1 MKDPKPF
8 FRRMRPAIFLGA
20 LCCLFL
26 WGCKIA
32 KKPENF
38 LLITLDTQRAD
49 YIGAYNPGAA
59 HTPALDGL
67 AAEGMLFEDSWSLIP
82 ITLPSHASL
91 FFSEPP
97 HKVKNYNNGQ
107 VIRKHRSR
115 PSVVNLFR
123 KNGLL
128 TAGFVSLGVMG
139 RQFGLDEGFDVYE
152 DQFPQGRWYLT
163 AGEVN
168 ERVIPWLRE
177 NARRN
182 FFLWV
187 HYSDPH
193 DPYAPPDTPDD
204 LRVFL
209 NGEPV
214 GSYCLSK
221 YITYDLDLP
230 LRKGRNELVFEVDNP
245 WEPNPD
251 RFSARL
257 DRMLFD
263 PDPQSGEIALDYFR
277 GWFIRRDEGVFFFK
291 DRSVLFVDSAD
302 KPRNMTLTIRGKL
315 LLPIEGVRDLY
326 RREVEYM
333 DGEIGRLFD
342 TLEDLGLK
350 EKTAVLVVGDHGEG
364 LGERHNTF
372 GDPHIGHIHYLNPV
386 YQKVPL
392 ILRVPGSSKRGV
404 RIAETVTLLD
414 VAPTMAA
421 MMGYKGLPH
430 FMGRNLLDLKPGR
443 PTDVFLETYKPEAV
457 ADRFSLYRFPWQLIY
472 APEPNTYELYNTL
485 EDPDQRLNRFG
496 DADVPDDIRALTDV
510 LNAAVRDILR
520 HKEDIPVDSKEE
532 EMLRALG
539 YIR

>member
-1 MKDPKPF
+1 MGCSAGNKPD
-8 FRRMRPAIFLGA
+8 
-20 LCCLFL
+20 
-26 WGCKIA
+26 
-32 KKPENF
+32 NF

-67 AAEGMLFEDSWSLIP
+67 AAEGILFEDCWSLIP

-97 HKVKNYNNGQ
+97 HKIKNYTNGQ
-107 VIRKHRSR
+107 VIRRQRSR
-115 PSVVNLFR
+115 PSIVNLFR
-123 KNGLL
+123 GKGLT
-128 TAGFVSLGVMG
+128 TAAFVSLGVMG

-152 DQFPQGRWYLT
+152 DSFPQGRWYLT

-168 ERVIPWLRE
+168 DRVLPWLHE
-177 NARRN
+177 NADRN

-193 DPYAPPDTPDD
+193 DPYAPPDMPDD

-209 NGEPV
+209 NGELI
-214 GSYCLSK
+214 GSYCLS
-221 YITYDLDLP
+221 TYVTFDLDLP
-230 LRKGRNELVFEVDNP
+230 LRKGRNEILFEVDNP

-257 DRMLFD
+257 DRMIFD
-263 PDPQSGEIALDYFR
+263 PDLEDGEIFVEYFR
-277 GWFIRRDEGVFFFK
+277 GWYIRRDDGVFFFK
-291 DRSVLFVDSAD
+291 DRSVLFADSPD

-315 LLPIEGVRDLY
+315 LLPLEGVRDLY

-333 DGEIGRLFD
+333 DGEIGRLFQAMS
-342 TLEDLGLK
+342 DLGLK
-350 EKTAVLVVGDHGEG
+350 DKTAVLVVGDHGEG
-364 LGERHNTF
+364 LGERHNAF

-392 ILRVPGSSKRGV
+392 ILHLPGSSKHGV
-404 RIAETVTLLD
+404 RVPETVTMLD

-421 MMGYKGLPH
+421 MMGYKGFPH
-430 FMGRNLLDLKPGR
+430 FMGRNLLKLKPGTK
-443 PTDVFLETYKPEAV
+443 TDVFLETYKPEAV
-457 ADRFSLYRFPWQLIY
+457 KDRFSIYRPPWQLIY
-472 APEPNTYELYNTL
+472 APESGVYELYNML
-485 EDPDQRLNRFG
+485 EDPDQRDNRFG
-496 DADVPDDIRALTDV
+496 GDGVPDDIRALTDV
-510 LNAAVRDILR
+510 LNASVRDILR
-520 HKEDIPVDSKEE
+520 NKEDIPVDSKEE

-539 YIR
+539 YLR